1 MYSNGIVTLT
11 TDFGLS
17 DPYAGIM
24 RGAVLSTNPRATVV
38 DITHGIPAHDIM
50 TAAFTF
56 ANAYGFFP
64 AGTVHAAVVDPGVGG
79 VRKNIAVMTDR
90 YFFVGPDNGILSI
103 ALAREGTVGIR
114 EIANPAFIRDIIS
127 NTFHG
132 RDVFAPCAGML
143 SAGSAFE
150 NIGPLLTDYRKLT
163 YPQPVIE
170 RDTLT
175 GEVLVIDSFGN
186 MVTNIT
192 ETQFHTFIGSRSFE
206 VYFASERFT
215 RLASNYEEVPAGKPL
230 AIIGSTGHLE
240 LSMSSGNAAEY
251 FMSAAGS
258 VISVRRS

>member
-1 MYSNGIVTLT
+1 MNANGIVTLT
-11 TDFGLS
+11 TDFGIN

-24 RGAVLSTNPRATVV
+24 RGAVLSANPRATVV
-38 DITHGIPAHDIM
+38 DITHGIPAHNIM
-50 TAAFTF
+50 AAAFTF

-64 AGTVHAAVVDPGVGG
+64 EGTVHAAVVDPGVGG
-79 VRKNIAVMTDR
+79 GRKNIAVMAGK
-90 YFFVGPDNGILSI
+90 YYFVGPDNGILSI
-103 ALAREGTVGIR
+103 ALAREGILSIR
-114 EIANPAFIRDIIS
+114 EISNPAFLRDIIS

-143 SAGSAFE
+143 SGGSSFE
-150 NIGPLLTDYRKLT
+150 NIGPVFTDYRKLS

-192 ETQFHTFIGSRSFE
+192 ETLFRSFTGSRSFE

-215 RLASNYEEVPAGKPL
+215 RLASKYEEVPAGKPL

-258 VISVRRS
+258 VVSVRRS